1 MKIYLLRHAQ
11 TLSNAQHKIQGS
23 LQSDLS
29 PLGILQAKA
38 CAQYF
43 KDTKIQFAYC
53 SLLSRTHQTAAEI
66 LKYHEGIFLQETGL
80 LNELNAGILEG
91 MTAEQILKSH
101 PEFLHPPENNHLNI
115 MARIPKGENYGEVRD
130 RVMPFFENLARLFE
144 GKTILVV
151 AHGAVNKVV
160 LSWLL
165 EKPPEYYYELSQAN
179 ACINEIEFKKGHWKV
194 NKIEYTGHLKNVMRR
209 E

>member
-1 MKIYLLRHAQ
+1 MKLYLLRHAQ
-11 TLSNAQHKIQGS
+11 TLSNAQHRVQGS
-23 LQSDLS
+23 MQSDLS

-43 KDTKIQFAYC
+43 KNSKIDFAYC

-66 LKYHEGIFLQETGL
+66 LKYHEGIFLQESGQ
-80 LNELNAGILEG
+80 LNELNAGVLEG
-91 MTAEQILKSH
+91 LTVEQILAAH
-101 PEFLHPPENNHLNI
+101 PEFLHKSMHINVFAN
-115 MARIPKGENYGEVRD
+115 IPKGENYGMVRD
-130 RVMPFFENLARLFE
+130 RAMPFFENLARLFE

-151 AHGAVNKVV
+151 AHGAVNKIV

-165 EKPPEYYYELSQAN
+165 QKPPEYYYELSQAN

-194 NKIEYTGHLKNVMRR
+194 NKIEYTGHLKGVQQ
-209 E
+209 

>member
-29 PLGILQAKA
+29 PLGVLQAKA

-43 KDTKIQFAYC
+43 KNIKIQFAYC

-66 LKYHEGIFLQETGL
+66 LKFHEGIFLQETGL

-91 MTAEQILKSH
+91 MTAEQIAKVH
-101 PEFLHPPENNHLNI
+101 PELLHPSGHLNI
-115 MARIPKGENYGEVRD
+115 LSDIPNGENYGQVRD

-151 AHGAVNKVV
+151 AHGAVNKIV
-160 LSWLL
+160 LTWLL
-165 EKPPEYYYELSQAN
+165 QKPPEYYYELSQAN

-194 NKIEYTGHLKNVMRR
+194 NKIEYTGHLKGLQH
-209 E
+209 